1 MKKVFWGF
9 FFVYLNFNLTLN
21 GHALNLLPDFVGYI
35 LLFQAAGALAGE
47 SGRFRTLRP
56 FAAGMAVYT
65 GILWVGDLLAV
76 TGGSGWL
83 DGLLSLAAAAVSLF
97 ISWSVVQAVLEI
109 ERARGADLNG
119 HAVRRDW
126 LVLAI
131 AVFVSIGLLLFCC
144 LLLFTTSEVLLTSAQ
159 LLFVELALIVVI
171 VRFLHSLWKCAGRYE
186 LLPPRDPG
194 PELL

>member
-76 TGGSGWL
+76 TGGS
-83 DGLLSLAAAAVSLF
+83 AAAAVSLF
-97 ISWSVVQAVLEI
+97 ISWNVVQDVLEI

-119 HAVRRDW
+119 QSLRTSW
-126 LVLAI
+126 FILLAAQI
-131 AVFVSIGLLLFCC
+131 AGYAAGLLI
-144 LLLFTTSEVLLTSAQ
+144 SGA
-159 LLFVELALIVVI
+159 LALAAGLAALAGLIW
-171 VRFLHSLWKCAGRYE
+171 FLVALWKCAGRYE

>member
-97 ISWSVVQAVLEI
+97 ISWNVVQAVLEI
-109 ERARGADLNG
+109 ERVRGADLNG
-119 HAVRRDW
+119 QSLRTAW
-126 LVLAI
+126 FILLAAQI
-131 AVFVSIGLLLFCC
+131 AGYAAGLLISG
-144 LLLFTTSEVLLTSAQ
+144 T
-159 LLFVELALIVVI
+159 LALAAGLAALAGLIW
-171 VRFLHSLWKCAGRYE
+171 FLVALWKCAGRYE
-186 LLPPRDPG
+186 ALPPRDFG

>member
-109 ERARGADLNG
+109 ERVRGADLNG
-119 HAVRRDW
+119 QSLRTAWFILLAAPDRRVHRGAPDLRRAGAGGGAGRPGGHHLVPRGPVEVRR
-126 LVLAI
+126 
-131 AVFVSIGLLLFCC
+131 AV
-144 LLLFTTSEVLLTSAQ
+144 
-159 LLFVELALIVVI
+159 
-171 VRFLHSLWKCAGRYE
+171 
-186 LLPPRDPG
+186 
-194 PELL
+194 

>member
-47 SGRFRTLRP
+47 SARFATLRP

-76 TGGSGWL
+76 AGSGGWL
-83 DGLLSLAAAAVSLF
+83 DGLLDLVSAAVSLF
-97 ISWSVVQAVLEI
+97 ISWNVAQAVLEM

-119 HAVRRDW
+119 QSLRTAW
-126 LVLAI
+126 FILLAAQI
-131 AVFVSIGLLLFCC
+131 AGYAAGLLI
-144 LLLFTTSEVLLTSAQ
+144 SGALT
-159 LLFVELALIVVI
+159 LAAGLAALAGIVW
-171 VRFLHSLWKCAGRYE
+171 FLAALWKCAGRCG
-186 LLPPRDPG
+186 LLPPRGPG